1 MTENEI
7 KSLKVLIAD
16 RRDVGVAYLLAFWF
30 GVLGAHRFYLG
41 QKGTAI
47 IMLLLSLTIVGLVVS
62 FIWLIIDLFLI
73 ADMTR
78 EYNKALIDN
87 MP

>member
-78 EYNKALIDN
+78 EYNKALIDH